1 MNEIREALY
10 ALKSILT
17 AVSPEDTAGPTAV
30 YVYPHDYVQPFP
42 AERTPFITVQ
52 QIVNQPQRWG
62 VKQAGR
68 GIHLWEIDIRALLW
82 QGQLMKDDQIIEAAK
97 RQESWL
103 KALAGTLFTNMTLN
117 GSVDLIG
124 GGRLA
129 NEAFGDLFEYQ
140 IGHMTRGGA
149 ATQLY
154 WGVGLRLPVR
164 QSFAQPL
171 RQAA

>member
-10 ALKSILT
+10 ALKTILMD
-17 AVSPEDTAGPTAV
+17 VVPEDTTAPTAA
-30 YVYPHDYVQPFP
+30 YVYPHDYAGSQPIEQP
-42 AERTPFITVQ
+42 PFMTVQ
-52 QIVNQPQRWG
+52 QIVNSTQRWG

-68 GIHLWEIDIRALLW
+68 GIHLWEVDIRVLLLK
-82 QGQLMKDDQIIEAAK
+82 GQLTKDDQIVDAAK

-103 KALAGTLFTNMTLN
+103 RALALTLFTNMSLN
-117 GSVDLIG
+117 GTVDLIG
-124 GGRLA
+124 GGRLG
-129 NEAFGDLFEYQ
+129 NDGFGDLFEYQ

-154 WGVGLRLPVR
+154 WGIGLRLPIR

-171 RQAA
+171 KARP